1 MAPEVIENKQYTLK
15 ADVFS
20 YGVSIDL
27 LRLLSGKYVQGRLH
41 MVI

>member
-20 YGVSIDL
+20 YGVNTINIDHYMGNMYEKNS
-27 LRLLSGKYVQGRLH
+27 LR
-41 MVI
+41 